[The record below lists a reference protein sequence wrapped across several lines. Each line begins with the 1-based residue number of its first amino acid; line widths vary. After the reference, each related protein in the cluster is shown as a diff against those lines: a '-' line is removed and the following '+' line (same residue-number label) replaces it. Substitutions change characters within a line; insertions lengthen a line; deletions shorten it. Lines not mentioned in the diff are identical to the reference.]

1 MDRTPTTVIAEM
13 IMSQS
18 VIQNTHALKGGSTVF
33 YDLSRPT
40 VDLGVATLYKIWPI
54 PTFGG
59 PASCSVAPD
68 DEEPVYQPVS
78 NSLTKVQ
85 GVEEENV
92 T

>member
-1 MDRTPTTVIAEM
+1 MNDIFIIYCYFFILGILWSDDGHRRSIVCRRCQNANYEDQGR
-13 IMSQS
+13 SQDGRS
-18 VIQNTHALKGGSTVF
+18 G
-33 YDLSRPT
+33 
-40 VDLGVATLYKIWPI
+40 
-54 PTFGG
+54 TFGG